1 MYGLHNERET
11 VKQIIFSEKQAEF
24 YTQANS
30 KQYTQWMGEAYILR
44 RKLGEFR
51 PWHQLIA
58 IFDLRGE
65 V

>member
-1 MYGLHNERET
+1 MLRET
-11 VKQIIFSEKQAEF
+11 IKDIIFAEKQAEF
-24 YTQANS
+24 YEQANT
-30 KQYTQWMGEAYILR
+30 KRYRDWMAEAYILR

>member
-1 MYGLHNERET
+1 MLRET
-11 VKQIIFSEKQAEF
+11 IKQIIFAEKQAEF
-24 YTQANS
+24 YETESS
-30 KQYTQWMGEAYILR
+30 KRYKMWMAEAYILR
-44 RKLGEFR
+44 RSIGEFR

>member
-1 MYGLHNERET
+1 MLRET
-11 VKQIIFSEKQAEF
+11 IKQIIFAEKQAEF
-24 YTQANS
+24 YEQANTNR
-30 KQYTQWMGEAYILR
+30 YRDWMAEAYILR